1 MRICINMLICEND
14 MYVCVCV
21 RESVCVYTYIYIF
34 VCERERVCVC
44 AYIHVDIY
52 LHLLVERESVHTHIC
67 IESVRTHICICL
79 FTPISP
85 LLCQHHSGMLT

>member
-14 MYVCVCV
+14 MYVCVCE

-34 VCERERVCVC
+34 VCVRERVCVC

-52 LHLLVERESVHTHIC
+52 LHLLVERESVL
-67 IESVRTHICICL
+67 RYANMRR
-79 FTPISP
+79 P
-85 LLCQHHSGMLT
+85 LLVHEKASFATFIGHV